1 MRKGKYIE
9 ICSSKVIKKLSPLN
23 VVLFLILYL
32 LFRNEPPTHVKDVL
46 NDANVTL
53 QKRGIGSIGDISTAG
68 LDDLIKRSKWPG

>member
-9 ICSSKVIKKLSPLN
+9 ICNSKVTLN